1 MDTRKLI
8 YFEAVAR
15 NNNFTKAAEELLISQ
30 PSITLAIKNLEDELG
45 VLLFKREQN
54 RILLTDEG
62 QILLVRSREIIDS
75 IEKSKREI
83 QEYAAGGEKILRFG
97 VPPIM
102 GSWILPSLI
111 NDFTLRFPGLKLEI
125 SELGSRNIIQSLN
138 KDLID
143 VGYIVFDDN
152 YSIDFYKEYE
162 VMEITKGQ
170 IYVLLNKDHPFA
182 GQTSIDIRTLDNQP
196 YIAYIEG
203 TFMQTAVYAELEKKN
218 VSLKEVYKPNQ
229 LATLINLVSYGC
241 GISFIMD
248 NRVPIVKDNSN
259 LMSIPLKE
267 PLYYSTGLIW
277 KKKKYLSKVARSFI
291 DFMAERKNNQLDHH
305 DQIQKG

>member
-54 RILLTDEG
+54 RIVLTDEG

-102 GSWILPSLI
+102 GSWIIPSLI

-125 SELGSRNIIQSLN
+125 SELGSRNVIHSLN

-143 VGYIVFDDN
+143 VGYIVFDVN
-152 YSIDFYKEYE
+152 YSTEFNMEYE
-162 VMEITKGQ
+162 VMEISKGQ

-182 GQTSIDIRTLDNQP
+182 DQTSIDIKMLDNHP
-196 YIAYIEG
+196 YISYIEG
-203 TFMQTAVYAELEKKN
+203 TFMQTAVFAELEKKE
-218 VSLKEVYKPNQ
+218 VALKDTYKPNQ

-248 NRVPIVKDNSN
+248 NRVPIVKDNTN
-259 LMSIPLKE
+259 LVSIPLKE
-267 PLYYSTGLIW
+267 PIYYSTGLIW

-291 DFMAERKNNQLDHH
+291 DFMSELKTDNDSNLDK
-305 DQIQKG
+305 I